1 MEEKKVK
8 KLFFA
13 WGIDKEKKW
22 LESMAKEGWILKSVG
37 FGSYT
42 FYKDQPKDIVYEFD
56 FNFLS
61 NQQEEDYLS
70 YFKDWNYV
78 GTIGSWYYF
87 YKERKDDMDL
97 SIFNNNE
104 SKRKLYGRLLVFLFI
119 VGFPVYYLTL
129 ILLPSLDSE
138 VFEFPK
144 FYFFFR
150 WFLIFVIIFYSYAI
164 LKILSNYIK
173 LKNKFKE

>member
-13 WGIDKEKKW
+13 WGMDKEKTW

-37 FGSYT
+37 FGNYT
-42 FYKDQPKDIVYEFD
+42 FYKDKPRDIVYEFD
-56 FNFLS
+56 FNILS
-61 NQQEEDYLS
+61 KKQEEDYLS

-87 YKERKDDMDL
+87 YQEREDNMDL

-104 SKRKLYGRLLVFLFI
+104 SKRKLYGRLLVFLFV
-119 VGFPVYYLTL
+119 VGFPVYYLTF
-129 ILLPSLDSE
+129 IMFPSLDSG

-144 FYFFFR
+144 FYFFIR
-150 WFLIFVIIFYSYAI
+150 IFLIPFIIFYTYAFVRI
-164 LKILSNYIK
+164 LLNYMK
-173 LKNKFKE
+173 LKNRLKE